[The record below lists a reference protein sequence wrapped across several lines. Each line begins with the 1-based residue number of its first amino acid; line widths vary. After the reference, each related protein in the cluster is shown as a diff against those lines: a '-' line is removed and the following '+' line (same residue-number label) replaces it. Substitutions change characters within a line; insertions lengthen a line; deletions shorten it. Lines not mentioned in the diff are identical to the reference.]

1 MIYKCINRFLE
12 DTYIGRDPFSPDPK
26 PLILGS
32 NCVVCNIP
40 VCVSQVCLVCN
51 LCSFFSIYL
60 SISLGIYLI
69 VFFDLHVLHICQSLW
84 AIIYFQ
90 SCSVFYTKRYCVECF
105 KQNISKFPQ
114 ELVRVSTTL

>member
-1 MIYKCINRFLE
+1 MATRQKKSFSKKGTFVCGRCNFSGSVFGFGRVCPFSSGIVFLE

-40 VCVSQVCLVCN
+40 VCVSQ
-51 LCSFFSIYL
+51 
-60 SISLGIYLI
+60 
-69 VFFDLHVLHICQSLW
+69 
-84 AIIYFQ
+84 

-114 ELVRVSTTL
+114 ELVKEFN